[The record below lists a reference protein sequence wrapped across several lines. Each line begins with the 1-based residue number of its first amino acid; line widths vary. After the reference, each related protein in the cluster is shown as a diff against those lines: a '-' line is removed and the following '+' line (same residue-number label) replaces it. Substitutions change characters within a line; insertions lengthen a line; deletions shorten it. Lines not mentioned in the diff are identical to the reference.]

1 MTISITGTHQLAT
14 LISTYFVR
22 IPTDAAKSGLT
33 TVLATLGALEVL
45 DSFAAFADHLFGQN
59 SLFLDHLFNVAEV
72 AAALLLF
79 ISMGRKLGCWAG
91 LTRLMIYIGLRPS
104 RVQAVKRVM
113 ALTCHGSRRR
123 CRASSP

>member
-33 TVLATLGALEVL
+33 TALATLGALEVL
-45 DSFAAFADHLFGQN
+45 DSFAAFADHLFGQS
-59 SLFLDHLFNVAEV
+59 SLFLHHLFNVAEV

-91 LTRLMIYIGLRPS
+91 LARLTTYFGLRPS
-104 RVQAVKRVM
+104 HMLEIRRGITKKF
-113 ALTCHGSRRR
+113 HGSRRR
-123 CRASSP
+123 CCASSP